1 MLSFGDHLK
10 YWFEVLKEPNRTK
23 KCTLSNWENDLDSLQ
38 IEYAALDVIFM
49 SEIFE
54 KLFGNDI
61 SMQKY
66 AIGMFGQRNP
76 ALTKNTIHSQRVLPV
91 KAEPNHVD
99 DTPKGS
105 IDLVD
110 ANGNIQYKIT
120 EKRARRLLMLGQA
133 KKISEKVFQLQ

>member
-1 MLSFGDHLK
+1 MRNLQSQYLIKDFSVPSCEIFCHNSC
-10 YWFEVLKEPNRTK
+10 FEVLKEPNRTK

-54 KLFGNDI
+54 KLFGSDT

-66 AIGMFGQRNP
+66 AIGMFGQRHP
-76 ALTKNTIHSQRVLPV
+76 SLTKNTITPQRVIPV

-99 DTPKGS
+99 ETP
-105 IDLVD
+105 V
-110 ANGNIQYKIT
+110 NI
-120 EKRARRLLMLGQA
+120 
-133 KKISEKVFQLQ
+133 F

>member
-1 MLSFGDHLK
+1 MNAFVCFLSVIICK
-10 YWFEVLKEPNRTK
+10 YWFELLKEPNRTK

-99 DTPKGS
+99 DTPVN
-105 IDLVD
+105 IDRPPISSFFFRI
-110 ANGNIQYKIT
+110 AWAFT
-120 EKRARRLLMLGQA
+120 SKRG
-133 KKISEKVFQLQ
+133 